1 MSEEYVIQMK
11 DITKVYPNG
20 TVANQDVCFNVKKGE
35 IHALMGEN
43 GAGKSTLMK
52 MLFGLEQPTSG
63 EILVNGEKV
72 NLSSPSVAISKG
84 IGMVH
89 QHFMLVPSL
98 TVAENMVLG
107 MVPKKSGF
115 LIDEKKAVELTE
127 EYAEKFN
134 LQVNAR
140 AKVMDIPV
148 GMKQKV
154 EILKALVRGARI
166 LILDEPTAVLTAQE
180 TQELF
185 VQLKNLKNQGYT
197 IIFISHKLKE
207 IMEITDRMTIL
218 DALAAAG
225 DMTVYG
231 RRDNVLI
238 TREVDGKIEMARVNL
253 RNADLLNSPYYYLQ
267 QNDVIYVSPNK
278 VRAISS
284 TNAGLW
290 ISLVGTLASTAAV
303 VVTIVK

>member
-1 MSEEYVIQMK
+1 
-11 DITKVYPNG
+11 
-20 TVANQDVCFNVKKGE
+20 
-35 IHALMGEN
+35 
-43 GAGKSTLMK
+43 
-52 MLFGLEQPTSG
+52 
-63 EILVNGEKV
+63 
-72 NLSSPSVAISKG
+72 
-84 IGMVH
+84 MV
-89 QHFMLVPSL
+89 
-98 TVAENMVLG
+98 G
-107 MVPKKSGF
+107 
-115 LIDEKKAVELTE
+115 
-127 EYAEKFN
+127 
-134 LQVNAR
+134 
-140 AKVMDIPV
+140 
-148 GMKQKV
+148 
-154 EILKALVRGARI
+154 
-166 LILDEPTAVLTAQE
+166 
-180 TQELF
+180 
-185 VQLKNLKNQGYT
+185 
-197 IIFISHKLKE
+197 
-207 IMEITDRMTIL
+207 DRMTIL

>member
-1 MSEEYVIQMK
+1 VQTTPMLQYYIV
-11 DITKVYPNG
+11 D
-20 TVANQDVCFNVKKGE
+20 
-35 IHALMGEN
+35 EN
-43 GAGKSTLMK
+43 GEVNMPGLGKIRVAGLSRA
-52 MLFGLEQPTSG
+52 GAEEAIRQRLEGQVLNPSVQVR
-63 EILVNGEKV
+63 LVNAK
-72 NLSSPSVAISKG
+72 IS
-84 IGMVH
+84 
-89 QHFMLVPSL
+89 
-98 TVAENMVLG
+98 VLG
-107 MVPKKSGF
+107 EVNRPSQVPMVG
-115 LIDEKKAVELTE
+115 
-127 EYAEKFN
+127 
-134 LQVNAR
+134 
-140 AKVMDIPV
+140 
-148 GMKQKV
+148 
-154 EILKALVRGARI
+154 
-166 LILDEPTAVLTAQE
+166 
-180 TQELF
+180 
-185 VQLKNLKNQGYT
+185 
-197 IIFISHKLKE
+197 
-207 IMEITDRMTIL
+207 DRMTIL